1 MAEQYDPMDVFV
13 LVDGDVVTGFAED
26 SMVNCE
32 PLEDKVELHKG
43 TQGEGTFVINAN
55 DGGEVAI
62 SLAHNSPSLSM
73 LNQLYHAAEIFSV
86 NVVDRSEYGSS
97 SAGGSE
103 AMVASMDS
111 MERGGDV
118 SDREVTILV
127 DDYQEIIN

>member
-26 SMVNCE
+26 SMVSCE